1 MPTFWRPNGIS
12 NLSLV
17 AVVAA
22 LAITIA
28 TIVAA
33 WAFKEHIGQTEVQVM
48 DVSVACV
55 TMNSTLYIREVE
67 VRLIY
72 DLVLG
77 RVWSQTIT
85 PETLRHK
92 KQHEVIQQ
100 CIGAPLSVTHTGM
113 FSVPSS
119 DAATVPHVWTGYR
132 TGAAISRPTEGLLSS
147 FILWRLQHWILGVIA
162 DNEATLQQAQPT
174 YSIFRHAYSYK
185 HCHEV
190 MVRNKRYYCAVLRRT
205 VYGLYVTCKL

>member
-1 MPTFWRPNGIS
+1 MLNLHKIQIDLIRLHLDTFFDANLLKAQSIS
-12 NLSLV
+12 NLSL
-17 AVVAA
+17 AAA
-22 LAITIA
+22 LAITVA

-55 TMNSTLYIREVE
+55 PMNSTLYIREVE

-85 PETLRHK
+85 PETSRRK

-100 CIGAPLSVTHTGM
+100 CIGAPLSATHTHW
-113 FSVPSS
+113 
-119 DAATVPHVWTGYR
+119 HV
-132 TGAAISRPTEGLLSS
+132 LSA
-147 FILWRLQHWILGVIA
+147 ILWRCPRPTRVDGLQDGGRH
-162 DNEATLQQAQPT
+162 QQAHWGA
-174 YSIFRHAYSYK
+174 F
-185 HCHEV
+185 
-190 MVRNKRYYCAVLRRT
+190 VLIHIMEITALNTGDHSRQWGHSSAST
-205 VYGLYVTCKL
+205 TNIQYI